1 VLGWSQ
7 PAQTVQ
13 SFGSQR
19 TPGEEKQLEEV
30 HGACRQ
36 PCLVVTADRDSCLSQ
51 DWMIMLGN
59 AIKRGVRQVGA
70 GKAVKFCLNR
80 VALLSLAAESRLEN
94 DST

>member
-1 VLGWSQ
+1 
-7 PAQTVQ
+7 
-13 SFGSQR
+13 
-19 TPGEEKQLEEV
+19 
-30 HGACRQ
+30 
-36 PCLVVTADRDSCLSQ
+36 
-51 DWMIMLGN
+51 MIMLGN